1 MDMYGMEQIDEMQ
14 QENEPSIEDVKKIV
28 DSKRLKDKKPR
39 TPSKTY
45 TKEDRIKNLQL
56 AREKKKSIEPKK
68 TIEPIVKPLVK
79 LDPQPTKY
87 ISEDILMEK
96 SNSSKSTIKETY
108 NNDIIINELKNL
120 VMTQNEILEKLKT
133 KPKRNIKVIKP
144 KIENKTLDL
153 TITDDEIKRLIET
166 KEPKNKATSKPNED
180 MKLKAFLDAL
190 IQK

>member
-1 MDMYGMEQIDEMQ
+1 MQ

-28 DSKRLKDKKPR
+28 DGKRLKDKKPR

>member
-87 ISEDILMEK
+87 ISEEILMEK

-120 VMTQNEILEKLKT
+120 VMTQNEILE
-133 KPKRNIKVIKP
+133 IKDQ
-144 KIENKTLDL
+144 T
-153 TITDDEIKRLIET
+153 ET
-166 KEPKNKATSKPNED
+166 EY
-180 MKLKAFLDAL
+180 
-190 IQK
+190 